1 MADPKNAPDA
11 GRIDAAADKGQAPLS
26 TISIHVTDFL
36 FRMDRAAAMVEAAG
50 ALIDRGGNSYSPSI
64 FLSMVVGELSDLKNI
79 IDRADLDARREA

>member
-1 MADPKNAPDA
+1 MAEPKNSLDV
-11 GRIDAAADKGQAPLS
+11 GRIDAAADKRQAPLS
-26 TISIHVTDFL
+26 SIRINITDFL

-79 IDRADLDARREA
+79 IDRADLAARREA